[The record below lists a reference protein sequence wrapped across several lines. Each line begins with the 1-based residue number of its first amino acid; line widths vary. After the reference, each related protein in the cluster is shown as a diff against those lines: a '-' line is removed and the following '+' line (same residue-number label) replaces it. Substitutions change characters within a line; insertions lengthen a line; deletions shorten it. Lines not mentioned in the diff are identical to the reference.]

1 MEWND
6 ALGASINNGVH
17 LRGKIALQLHAGG
30 QGNME
35 FKDVFFLAYFARAT
49 FVTVQSSG

>member
-1 MEWND
+1 VD
-6 ALGASINNGVH
+6 CADPKPTAFD
-17 LRGKIALQLHAGG
+17 GKIALQLHAGG

-49 FVTVQSSG
+49 SVTVQSSG